1 MNPMQE
7 QQPIEEEEARR
18 RAAALS
24 QQQALPPVPT
34 DQTLQELGQTL
45 QELGKSVLGSA
56 DSTAELLGAGLD
68 LLLVA
73 TDATVSVLGVIGE
86 AAQNLDAGGFQ

>member
-1 MNPMQE
+1 VIPTADQYSA
-7 QQPIEEEEARR
+7 EEEARR
-18 RAAALS
+18 RAAAQS
-24 QQQALPPVPT
+24 QQQAPSPAPT
-34 DQTLQELGQTL
+34 DQGLQELGQ
-45 QELGKSVLGSA
+45 SVLGSA

-73 TDATVSVLGVIGE
+73 TDATASVLGVIGE